1 MQTAMRKPA
10 LIALAMIAAASAAR
24 AEPAPAAQP
33 VLFSQTGRASYYDSA
48 LEGNETADGS
58 VFDGSA
64 FTAAHRSL
72 PFGTVVRVT
81 NVANGRTV
89 KVRVNDRGPFTRRL
103 VIDLSEAAARE
114 LGMFRRGIARVTLK
128 VLRADQP

>member
-1 MQTAMRKPA
+1 M
-10 LIALAMIAAASAAR
+10 LAAIPAAR
-24 AEPAPAAQP
+24 ADSAAPAQMAG
-33 VLFSQTGRASYYDSA
+33 FSQTGHASYYASA
-48 LEGNETADGS
+48 LEGNATADGS
-58 VFDGSA
+58 IFDGSA

-81 NVANGRTV
+81 NLINGRMV

-114 LGMFRRGIARVTLK
+114 LGMFRRGIARVSLR
-128 VLRADQP
+128 VFRADQP

>member
-1 MQTAMRKPA
+1 MRKPVFI
-10 LIALAMIAAASAAR
+10 LLAMIAACSAAR
-24 AEPAPAAQP
+24 AESAASAHPA
-33 VLFSQTGRASYYDSA
+33 LFSQTGRASYYAAS
-48 LEGNETADGS
+48 LEGNLTADGS
-58 VFDGSA
+58 IFDGDA

-81 NVANGRTV
+81 NLANGRMV

-103 VIDLSEAAARE
+103 VIDLSEAAARQ

-128 VLRADQP
+128 VLKADQP

>member
-1 MQTAMRKPA
+1 MALRKPIFI
-10 LIALAMIAAASAAR
+10 LLAMMAT
-24 AEPAPAAQP
+24 APAAWAKPPAPVQP
-33 VLFSQTGRASYYDSA
+33 AAFSQTGHASYYAAS
-48 LEGNETADGS
+48 LEGGTTADGS
-58 VFDGSA
+58 IFDGSA

-81 NVANGRTV
+81 NLINGRMV

-114 LGMFRRGIARVTLK
+114 LGMFRRGIAKVSLRVFK
-128 VLRADQP
+128 ADQP

>member
-1 MQTAMRKPA
+1 MHKPV
-10 LIALAMIAAASAAR
+10 LILLATIAATAAAR
-24 AEPAPAAQP
+24 AESAAPAHPA
-33 VLFSQTGRASYYDSA
+33 LFSQSGRASYYDSS
-48 LEGNETADGS
+48 LEGNTTADGS
-58 VFDGSA
+58 IFDGDA

-81 NVANGRTV
+81 NLANGRMV

-114 LGMFRRGIARVTLK
+114 LGMFRRGIAKVTLK
-128 VLRADQP
+128 VLKADQP

>member
-1 MQTAMRKPA
+1 MKGGVGPIGPSPNVSRPGLGSK
-10 LIALAMIAAASAAR
+10 
-24 AEPAPAAQP
+24 
-33 VLFSQTGRASYYDSA
+33 
-48 LEGNETADGS
+48 TADGS
-58 VFDGSA
+58 IFDGDA

-81 NVANGRTV
+81 NMANGRMV

-128 VLRADQP
+128 VLKADQP

>member
-1 MQTAMRKPA
+1 MRKPV
-10 LIALAMIAAASAAR
+10 LMALAMIAASSAAW
-24 AEPAPAAQP
+24 AEPVTPAHHA
-33 VLFSQTGRASYYDSA
+33 LFSQTGRASYYASA
-48 LEGNETADGS
+48 LEGNKTADGS
-58 VFDGSA
+58 IFDGDA

-81 NVANGRTV
+81 NLANGRMV
-89 KVRVNDRGPFTRRL
+89 KVRVNDRGPFTRRM

-128 VLRADQP
+128 VLKADQP

>member
-1 MQTAMRKPA
+1 LRKPA
-10 LIALAMIAAASAAR
+10 FILLAMIAAAPAWAKPVVPVHQAA
-24 AEPAPAAQP
+24 
-33 VLFSQTGRASYYDSA
+33 FSQTGHASYYAAD
-48 LEGNETADGS
+48 LEGSMTADGS
-58 VFDGSA
+58 IFDGNA

-81 NVANGRTV
+81 NLINGRVV

-114 LGMFRRGIARVTLK
+114 LGMFRRGIARVSLK
-128 VLRADQP
+128 VFRADQP